1 MLFDAQ
7 KTTQLIKLAQEQDL
21 GQNFEVEKFD
31 FDEYEQLEDHEN
43 SSANDTH
50 H

>member
-7 KTTQLIKLAQEQDL
+7 KTTQLLELAQEQDL

-31 FDEYEQLEDHEN
+31 FDEYEQYDHEN
-43 SSANDTH
+43 SSAYDTH